1 MEVSV
6 SSRSVITEA
15 SVTLSVFGLDQHPN
29 PKAVMTS
36 LEQLQGVRTAKLD
49 LKKKLVKIVWNPTAS
64 LTKED
69 LISAVFRCGVAAEE
83 LA

>member
-1 MEVSV
+1 MGNKTLTPE
-6 SSRSVITEA
+6 T

-29 PKAVMTS
+29 PRSVTAS
-36 LEQLQGVRTAKLD
+36 LEQLRGVRTAKLD
-49 LKKKLVKIVWNPTAS
+49 LKKKLVKIVWNQSAN
-64 LTKED
+64 LTKEE